1 MEIRLN
7 LNFAYDVCHCVGGCR
22 DRPSSGI
29 HVCGATMRS
38 KVGRSYSAR
47 VDHQIVV
54 ARSVHPCVA
63 RTIDVKKSAVNRD
76 MWEQGANR
84 KVLPP

>member
-1 MEIRLN
+1 MM
-7 LNFAYDVCHCVGGCR
+7 CVIALAAV
-22 DRPSSGI
+22 GI
-29 HVCGATMRS
+29 GLRVVSTYAAQR
-38 KVGRSYSAR
+38 YSAR